1 MVAFPFA
8 PFLMRAG
15 ITALG
20 AGAAGEGIKS
30 LQNINPDVAEQAFLR
45 TIIGPISDIFNR
57 TTDTPSGKVF
67 APTGEVIEPNQIP
80 GIAPPEQQQGI
91 TGLPIPEQQQGITGL
106 PIPEKAPGLPGLIN
120 PEQVDT
126 SILNKEET
134 TENVS
139 TQDLTVENIQNK
151 IKYKK
156 SKFDKNI
163 TEAYLGDKKI
173 AEIEKDTDSK
183 KTGNQFDYTINWT
196 NEKGEIDYDDYD
208 RETGFNSAKYTT
220 ALGLI
225 NTIKS
230 QEKEYLNKFIKAV
243 ENKDYDTL
251 NKIREEERGYDFED
265 SEIRSKEFK
274 DTIDKYRPDLIK
286 LSTEAYNEQQE
297 AIKETLNKPS
307 LTEVSTS
314 VAEPFDV
321 TDTSTVDFFPFNPV
335 DFKKNGILNN
345 PEIIKAFD
353 DLKNDVKIKPPV
365 GFDEDYIVLQ
375 QSDSFYL
382 TPPRAQME
390 IALKYLEK
398 QLEENKA
405 SEETLNLIKNLNK
418 DLQSKIKD
426 TGYYA
431 ENKKIEDRITNLPG
445 MTNKLK
451 KLKSSN

>member
-1 MVAFPFA
+1 MPVPVAFPLA
-8 PFLMRAG
+8 SFLARAG

-20 AGAAGEGIKS
+20 TGAATEGIKS
-30 LQNINPDVAEQAFLR
+30 LQNQGVVNPNMAQQALMR
-45 TIIGPISDIFNR
+45 TIMGPTSEIFNR

-91 TGLPIPEQQQGITGL
+91 TGLPIPE
-106 PIPEKAPGLPGLIN
+106 KAPGLPGLIN

-134 TENVS
+134 EDSPILTENLTEKESKYLTELLTDTGGGKFEAEILQEVPS
-139 TQDLTVENIQNK
+139 LMIKDNKLIIKQKDLN
-151 IKYKK
+151 
-156 SKFDKNI
+156 SFDKFLDELYI
-163 TEAYLGDKKI
+163 G
-173 AEIEKDTDSK
+173 EKAPS
-183 KTGNQFDYTINWT
+183 G
-196 NEKGEIDYDDYD
+196 KG
-208 RETGFNSAKYTT
+208 A
-220 ALGLI
+220 
-225 NTIKS
+225 
-230 QEKEYLNKFIKAV
+230 
-243 ENKDYDTL
+243 
-251 NKIREEERGYDFED
+251 
-265 SEIRSKEFK
+265 
-274 DTIDKYRPDLIK
+274 DTIPPRLRGFGDFDTSVVGK
-286 LSTEAYNEQQE
+286 LFKNT
-297 AIKETLNKPS
+297 TDTKPS
-307 LTEVSTS
+307 LTEVSTNPS
-314 VAEPFDV
+314 EPFDN
-321 TDTSTVDFFPFNPV
+321 TDTSAVDFFPFNPI

-345 PEIIKAFD
+345 PEIVKAFD

-365 GFDEDYIVLQ
+365 GFNEDYMALQ

-390 IALKYLEK
+390 ITLKYLEK

-418 DLQSKIKD
+418 DLQAKIKD

-431 ENKKIEDRITNLPG
+431 ENKKVEDRITNLPG